1 LVNRVSKVSPARWL
15 ETARQ
20 VLIQEGVDRVKVD
33 RLAKRLRVTRGGFYH
48 HFRDRADL
56 LDQLLTMWEEK
67 NTFLPTRT
75 PPQTQDEAHRVLDQI
90 NAILIDEAIYDPHFD
105 MAIRDWART
114 SKKVKTALDRVD
126 AERLTFFEQ
135 MFLAFGYDQRE
146 ALIRARVSYFHQV
159 GYYALA
165 IRETRAQRYD
175 YSGLYLKILAGEKY
189 TGPN

>member
-20 VLIQEGVDRVKVD
+20 VLIQEGIDRVKVE

-56 LDQLLTMWEEK
+56 LDQLLALWEEK
-67 NTFLPTRT
+67 NTFLPTRSPPRT
-75 PPQTQDEAHRVLDQI
+75 PDEAHLVLDQI

-114 SKKVKTALDRVD
+114 SKKAKAALDRVD
-126 AERLTFFEQ
+126 AERLGFFEHL
-135 MFLAFGYDQRE
+135 FHAFGYEPRE
-146 ALIRARVSYFHQV
+146 ALIRARVCYFHQV

-189 TGPN
+189 TRST

>member
-20 VLIQEGVDRVKVD
+20 VLIQEGVDRVKVE

-56 LDQLLTMWEEK
+56 LDQLLAMWEEK
-67 NTFLPTRT
+67 NTFLPSRT
-75 PPQTQDEAHRVLDQI
+75 PPQTQDEAHQTLDQI

-105 MAIRDWART
+105 MAIRDWARI
-114 SKKVKTALDRVD
+114 SKKAKAALDRVD
-126 AERLTFFEQ
+126 AERLGFFEQ
-135 MFLAFGYDQRE
+135 LFLAFGYEPRE
-146 ALIRARVSYFHQV
+146 ALIRARVCYFHQV

-189 TGPN
+189 TS